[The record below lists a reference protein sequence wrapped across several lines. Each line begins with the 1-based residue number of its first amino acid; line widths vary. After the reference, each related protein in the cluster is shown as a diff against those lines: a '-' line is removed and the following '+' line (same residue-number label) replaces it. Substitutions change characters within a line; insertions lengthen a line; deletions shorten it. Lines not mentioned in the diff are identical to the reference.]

1 MASLQ
6 TRPDDIIFAQSAQT
20 GEVSD
25 FNDLARGW
33 GSTLTYSAGIPP
45 MEWFNFIGQRSDK
58 GLHYV
63 LQQGVDAWNSLENYP
78 TGALVKVVAD
88 NCLYRALRNNLNKEP
103 KSNGSDWV
111 KVLDITAASAA
122 ARQVGRS
129 SGNVVQIGA
138 FGIGANAEQ
147 ITDSTSPTQSG
158 FYGLPATG
166 AGGPVSG
173 MATEILHIQYDS
185 NTATQIA
192 KGHNKRT
199 LYTRDKVNGSWTA
212 WEGQYGPSNK
222 PTAQELGINQ
232 DFIPMDGSESIRGN
246 LGTVGW
252 VHIARTTSDLFR
264 AANSNGVGVAEIV
277 GNVAGGMAVQHRL
290 TSVSISANS
299 HTAFL
304 GMWGSV
310 AMTSIKQVLQSGG
323 STRFDFD
330 VCRAGTIADRRTTG
344 LQVDGG
350 ASRVTTTSGF
360 TLQENGV
367 RVYSPNNPQPVDV
380 SWAVRRIRLGS
391 ETDNGRTGGESFVLR
406 VPAGHAMTGLNVHS
420 KSGREDEIN
429 NVYSR
434 PIQMNINEV
443 WYTVDQL

>member
-1 MASLQ
+1 MADLQ
-6 TRPDDIIFAQSAQT
+6 TRPDNIVFAQSAQT

-45 MEWFNFIGQRSDK
+45 MEWFNFIGMRSDK

-63 LQQGVDAWNSLENYP
+63 LQQGIDAWNSVENYP
-78 TGALVKVVAD
+78 TGGLVKVLAD
-88 NCLYRALRNNLNKEP
+88 NCVYKALRNNLNKAP
-103 KSNGSDWV
+103 NANGSDWV

-122 ARQVGRS
+122 ARQVGRQ
-129 SGNVVQIGA
+129 SGNVVAIGA
-138 FGIGANAEQ
+138 FGIGSVAEQ
-147 ITDSTSPTQSG
+147 ITDANSPTQSG

-166 AGGPVSG
+166 ARNPVSG
-173 MATEILHIQYDS
+173 QASEIIHIQYDA
-185 NTATQIA
+185 NNATQYG
-192 KGHNKRT
+192 KGINKRT
-199 LYTRDKVNGSWTA
+199 IYTRDKVNGTWTA

-232 DFIPMDGSESIRGN
+232 DYVPMDGSESIRGN

-264 AANSNGVGVAEIV
+264 AANSNGVAVAEIV

-290 TSVSISANS
+290 TSVSIAANS
-299 HTAFL
+299 HTAVL

-310 AMTSIKQVLQSGG
+310 AMTSMKQVLQSGG

-330 VCRAGTIADRRTTG
+330 VCRAGTVADRRITG
-344 LQVDGG
+344 MQVDGG
-350 ASRVTTTSGF
+350 NSRVTTNNGF

-380 SWAVRRIRLGS
+380 SWAVKRIRLGS
-391 ETDNGRTGGESFVLR
+391 EYTNPRNGGESFVLR
-406 VPAGHAMTGLNVHS
+406 MPAGHVATGFDIGS
-420 KSGREDEIN
+420 KSGREDSFR
-429 NVYSR
+429 NVFSR
-434 PIQMNINEV
+434 PVQMNINDQ